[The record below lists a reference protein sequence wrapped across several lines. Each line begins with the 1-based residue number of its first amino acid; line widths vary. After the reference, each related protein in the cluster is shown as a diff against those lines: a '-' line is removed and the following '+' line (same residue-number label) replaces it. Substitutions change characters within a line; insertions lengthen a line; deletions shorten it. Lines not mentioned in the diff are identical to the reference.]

1 MTMRHADG
9 LYFGTVDLSIGD
21 IVEEIPAFF
30 KDLAMV
36 VTRVDSRGIV
46 TFKPEWEALHRMER
60 RGHAAVFPPYG
71 VVKLFENNWPF
82 DGFEEIFLCDY
93 SDIPELVYA
102 VEEQF
107 TPNCMVLADE
117 IPNEF
122 LSRFNSLRAKRFLSD
137 GLGLMNYV
145 CEKEFAEEIER
156 FFDAG

>member
-1 MTMRHADG
+1 
-9 LYFGTVDLSIGD
+9 
-21 IVEEIPAFF
+21 
-30 KDLAMV
+30 
-36 VTRVDSRGIV
+36 
-46 TFKPEWEALHRMER
+46 
-60 RGHAAVFPPYG
+60 
-71 VVKLFENNWPF
+71 
-82 DGFEEIFLCDY
+82 
-93 SDIPELVYA
+93 

-122 LSRFNSLRAKRFLSD
+122 LNRFNSLRAKRFLSD

>member
-1 MTMRHADG
+1 MKPSRARFELTRMKYDNG

-71 VVKLFENNWPF
+71 VVKLIENKWPF
-82 DGFEEIFLCDY
+82 DGFEEIFFSGVLNANSISGTY
-93 SDIPELVYA
+93 GA
-102 VEEQF
+102 VQ
-107 TPNCMVLADE
+107 NGGLALLQG
-117 IPNEF
+117 EF
-122 LSRFNSLRAKRFLSD
+122 EVVR
-137 GLGLMNYV
+137 
-145 CEKEFAEEIER
+145 
-156 FFDAG
+156 